1 MKFKKKAKADP
12 EIPQASLPDII
23 FMLLIFFMVCTVF
36 KEFRGIPIVTPAA
49 RTTEKIET
57 KRNVAYVWADKN
69 NRIAIDDQIIQVK
82 NVSSIIGEKFA
93 ANRRL
98 IVSLKID
105 KETKMGLVTDI
116 QEQLRDAY
124 ALRINY
130 STRFK

>member
-1 MKFKKKAKADP
+1 MKFKKKAQADP

-82 NVSSIIGEKFA
+82 NVSTIIGEKFA

-98 IVSLKID
+98 IVSMKID

>member
-1 MKFKKKAKADP
+1 MKFKSKHKASA

-23 FMLLIFFMVCTVF
+23 FMLLMFFMVCTIF
-36 KEFRGIPIVTPAA
+36 KEFRGIPIITPAA
-49 RTTEKIET
+49 RSTEKIET
-57 KRNVAYVWADKN
+57 KRNISYVWADRN
-69 NRIAIDDQIIQVK
+69 SRISIDDQLVQVK
-82 NVSSIIGEKFA
+82 NVSGIIGEKFA

-105 KETKMGLVTDI
+105 KEAKMGLVIDI

>member
-1 MKFKKKAKADP
+1 MNFQKKNKAKA
-12 EIPQASLPDII
+12 EIPSASLPDII

-36 KEFRGIPIVTPAA
+36 KEFRGIPIITPAA
-49 RTTEKIET
+49 RSTEKIET
-57 KRNVAYVWADKN
+57 KRNIAYVWADKN
-69 NRIAIDDQIIQVK
+69 QRISIDDQILQVRD
-82 NVSSIIGEKFA
+82 VSSIIGEKFA
-93 ANRRL
+93 ANLRL